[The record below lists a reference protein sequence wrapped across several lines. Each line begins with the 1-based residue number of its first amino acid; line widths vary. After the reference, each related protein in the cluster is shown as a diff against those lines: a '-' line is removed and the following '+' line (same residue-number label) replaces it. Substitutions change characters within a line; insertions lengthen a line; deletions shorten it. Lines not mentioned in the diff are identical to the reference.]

1 MARAD
6 DEIVCALIP
15 SNREM
20 NLKKLANAAGA
31 KSAAMLPPAEAER
44 VTGFRVGG
52 ISPFGQK
59 RRVRVF
65 IDQAAIT
72 HEKIMV
78 NGGRRGLQIE
88 LPPSELVRL
97 LGATARP
104 LC

>member
-1 MARAD
+1 
-6 DEIVCALIP
+6 
-15 SNREM
+15 M
-20 NLKKLANAAGA
+20 NLKKLASAAGS
-31 KSAAMLPPAEAER
+31 KSASMLPPAEAER

-65 IDQAAIT
+65 VEQVALENDRII
-72 HEKIMV
+72 V

-88 LPPSELVRL
+88 LPPAELMRL
-97 LGATARP
+97 LGAISAP